1 MTAPRLPDLSAVIVT
16 ALNTTFSGTFTA
28 VHSGNVVYK
37 LSDLSTIKVNV
48 WPAGLSRARAVRACW
63 SRTGNVIIAIQKRAT
78 DQTAIDTLTNLA
90 DDVLDSCLGARFDS
104 NKWICT
110 AGEFTDEVY
119 DRLERYE
126 ENVFQSLISL
136 TLEVLS

>member
-1 MTAPRLPDLSAVIVT
+1 MTAPRLPDLSAAIVT
-16 ALNTTFSGTFTA
+16 ALNSAFSGTFTA

-48 WPAGLSRARAVRACW
+48 WPAGLSRARAVRAVW
-63 SRTGNVIIAIQKRAT
+63 SRTAVVMIAIQKRAT

-90 DDVLDSCLGARFDS
+90 DDVLDAMLGARFDTT
-104 NKWICT
+104 WVCT
-110 AGEFTDEVY
+110 GGEFSDEVY

-126 ENVFQSLISL
+126 ENVFQSLLSI
-136 TLEVLS
+136 TLESISA

>member
-1 MTAPRLPDLSAVIVT
+1 MTAPRLPDLSNAIVT
-16 ALNTTFSGTFTA
+16 SLNTTFSGTFTA

-37 LSDLSTIKVNV
+37 LPDLSTIRVNV
-48 WPAGLSRARAVRACW
+48 WPAGLSRARAVRAVW
-63 SRTGNVIIAIQKRAT
+63 SRTANVMIAIQKRAS

-90 DDVLDSCLGARFDS
+90 DDVLDAVLGVRFDS

-110 AGEFTDEVY
+110 AGEFSDEVY
-119 DRLERYE
+119 DRFQRYE
-126 ENVFQSLISL
+126 ENVFQSLLTL